1 MGRKPV
7 AFCAWLFDLL
17 GMVPGDELVDLFPGT
32 GIVARSWRELAAFPR
47 PRSMND
53 CDVVSDAAAAGDRRL
68 EATPSPRDA
77 RRAVAGASRSA

>member
-32 GIVARSWRELAAFPR
+32 GAVTRAWRELSSRSGTTGVVERSSDDGAALSLTTSPA
-47 PRSMND
+47 PI
-53 CDVVSDAAAAGDRRL
+53 AAGD
-68 EATPSPRDA
+68 
-77 RRAVAGASRSA
+77 SR